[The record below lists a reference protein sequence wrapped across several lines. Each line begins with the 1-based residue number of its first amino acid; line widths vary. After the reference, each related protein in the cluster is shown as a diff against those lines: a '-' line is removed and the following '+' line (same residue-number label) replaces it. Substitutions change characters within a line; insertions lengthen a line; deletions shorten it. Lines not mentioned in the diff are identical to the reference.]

1 MFLPLETNENTY
13 HAISS
18 FDNCARDAESA
29 ERSYRELDNKA
40 LIFNL
45 SKRPTRR
52 GINRA
57 GYVLSWIFRGETP
70 LDC

>member
-1 MFLPLETNENTY
+1 M
-13 HAISS
+13 
-18 FDNCARDAESA
+18 AEQKQRKPWQ
-29 ERSYRELDNKA
+29 EMTYRELDNKA